1 MCVWIFWKSHYKA
14 FSTFLKRRQYKR
26 CIIYIC
32 LFFFFSGKCIYHD
45 KCIWWRQMHSSWS
58 SHKYLCCYKC
68 HECMPQLWFP
78 MALWSGTSFPS
89 TLQRVILCVCDGCPA
104 TCWLRTN
111 FLVSALAALWI
122 PMWGCVWEQGIEWK
136 SDWMKGSA
144 EQFPP
149 FTSSVY
155 MWLIGAPRV
164 MKGFEYTWFCL
175 HRKCGILC
183 TLPH

>member
-1 MCVWIFWKSHYKA
+1 MINA
-14 FSTFLKRRQYKR
+14 FDE
-26 CIIYIC
+26 
-32 LFFFFSGKCIYHD
+32 GKCIH
-45 KCIWWRQMHSSWS
+45 
-58 SHKYLCCYKC
+58 
-68 HECMPQLWFP
+68 HEVAINTCVVINVMSVCQLWFP

-111 FLVSALAALWI
+111 FLVSALATLWI

>member
-1 MCVWIFWKSHYKA
+1 MSQVRAEHTIMPHMVSYGSLEWHFLPQHTSESRCVCVCMCV
-14 FSTFLKRRQYKR
+14 RR
-26 CIIYIC
+26 
-32 LFFFFSGKCIYHD
+32 
-45 KCIWWRQMHSSWS
+45 
-58 SHKYLCCYKC
+58 
-68 HECMPQLWFP
+68 
-78 MALWSGTSFPS
+78 
-89 TLQRVILCVCDGCPA
+89 CPA

-111 FLVSALAALWI
+111 FLVSALATLWI

-144 EQFPP
+144 EHFPP
-149 FTSSVY
+149 FTSSVC

-164 MKGFEYTWFCL
+164 MKGFECAWFCL